1 MDSFHKMAVRL
12 AEGET
17 KKKKDGEDE
26 GPEQFKP
33 RWQKVKGILQSKVKP
48 TLKDLEQAVK
58 EEDQKLTEYLFERM
72 LELMTGLAKGFG
84 MREFTTKLKTL
95 EKKTFD

>member
-1 MDSFHKMAVRL
+1 MDSFHQMAVRVAL
-12 AEGET
+12 GDEG
-17 KKKKDGEDE
+17 KGDDE
-26 GPEQFKP
+26 GPEEFDP

-48 TLKDLEQAVK
+48 ALKDLDQAVK
-58 EEDQKLTEYLFERM
+58 DEDEKLTEHLFERM
-72 LELMTGLAKGFG
+72 MELMAGLAKGFG

>member
-1 MDSFHKMAVRL
+1 MAVRL

-58 EEDQKLTEYLFERM
+58 EEDQKLTEYLFEQ
-72 LELMTGLAKGFG
+72 LLISALFLNEVIPA
-84 MREFTTKLKTL
+84 
-95 EKKTFD
+95 